1 MTKLRKGPLVAAGM
15 TLGVGLGGFLDGIL
29 FHQIFQLHN
38 MLSGYLPVTDL
49 VSAKTNMLWDGFF
62 HAGVWLVTFIGV
74 LMLFNVAKRQD
85 VIWSKHVLIGAMLAG
100 WGLFNVVEG
109 TIDHLILGIHHVV
122 EYTYD
127 KMPYDLAFL
136 ASGIILLL
144 LGWMLIRKAD
154 H

>member
-1 MTKLRKGPLVAAGM
+1 
-15 TLGVGLGGFLDGIL
+15 
-29 FHQIFQLHN
+29 
-38 MLSGYLPVTDL
+38 
-49 VSAKTNMLWDGFF
+49 MLWDGFF

-144 LGWMLIRKAD
+144 LGWMLIRKED

>member
-1 MTKLRKGPLVAAGM
+1 MTQLRKGPLAAAGI
-15 TLGVGLGGFLDGIL
+15 TLGIGLGGFLDGIL

-62 HAGVWLVTFIGV
+62 HAGVWLITLTGV
-74 LMLFNVAKRQD
+74 LMLFNAAKRKD
-85 VIWSKHVLIGAMLAG
+85 AVWSLNILIGAMLAG

-109 TIDHLILGIHHVV
+109 SIDHLILGIHHVV

-144 LGWMLIRKAD
+144 SGWALIRQAD

>member
-85 VIWSKHVLIGAMLAG
+85 VIWSKHVLFGSMLAG

-144 LGWMLIRKAD
+144 LGWMLIRKVD

>member
-1 MTKLRKGPLVAAGM
+1 VTQLRKGPLAAAGI
-15 TLGVGLGGFLDGIL
+15 TLGIGLGGFLDGIL

-62 HAGVWLVTFIGV
+62 HAGVWLITLAGV
-74 LMLFNVAKRQD
+74 LMLFNAAKRKD
-85 VIWSKHVLIGAMLAG
+85 AAWSLNILIGAMLAG
-100 WGLFNVVEG
+100 WGLFNMVEG

-122 EYTYD
+122 EYAYD

-144 LGWMLIRKAD
+144 LGWALIRQAD

>member
-127 KMPYDLAFL
+127 KLPYDLAFL

-144 LGWMLIRKAD
+144 LGWVLIRKVD

>member
-1 MTKLRKGPLVAAGM
+1 MAQLRKGPLVAAGM
-15 TLGVGLGGFLDGIL
+15 TIGIGLGGFLDGIL

-49 VSAKTNMLWDGFF
+49 VSAKTNMLWDGYF
-62 HAGVWLVTFIGV
+62 HAGVWLVTLIGV
-74 LMLFNVAKRQD
+74 FMLFNVAKAKD
-85 VIWSKHVLIGAMLAG
+85 TVWTANVLAGAMLAG
-100 WGLFNVVEG
+100 WGLFNIVEG
-109 TIDHLILGIHHVV
+109 TIDHLVLGIHHVV

-127 KMPYDLAFL
+127 KLPYDLAFL

-144 LGWMLIRKAD
+144 LGWALIRQGR

>member
-1 MTKLRKGPLVAAGM
+1 VTQLRKGPLAAAGL
-15 TLGVGLGGFLDGIL
+15 TLGIGLGGFLDGIL

-62 HAGVWLVTFIGV
+62 HAGVWLITLAGV
-74 LMLFNVAKRQD
+74 LMLFNAAKRKD
-85 VIWSKHVLIGAMLAG
+85 AAWSLNILIGAMLAG
-100 WGLFNVVEG
+100 WGMFNVVEG
-109 TIDHLILGIHHVV
+109 SIDHLILGIHHVV

-144 LGWMLIRKAD
+144 LGWALIRQAD

>member
-1 MTKLRKGPLVAAGM
+1 MTQLRKGPLAAAGI
-15 TLGVGLGGFLDGIL
+15 TLGIGLGGFLDGIL

-62 HAGVWLVTFIGV
+62 HAGVWLITLAGV
-74 LMLFNVAKRQD
+74 LMLFNAAKRKD
-85 VIWSKHVLIGAMLAG
+85 AAWSLNILIGAMLAG

-109 TIDHLILGIHHVV
+109 SIDHLILGIHHVV

-144 LGWMLIRKAD
+144 LGWALIRQAD

>member
-1 MTKLRKGPLVAAGM
+1 VTQLRKGPLAAAGI
-15 TLGVGLGGFLDGIL
+15 TLGIGLGGFLDGIL

-62 HAGVWLVTFIGV
+62 HAGVWLITLAGV
-74 LMLFNVAKRQD
+74 LMLFNAAKRKD
-85 VIWSKHVLIGAMLAG
+85 AAWSLNILIGAMLAG

-127 KMPYDLAFL
+127 KLPYDLAFL

-144 LGWMLIRKAD
+144 LGWALIRQAD